1 MKHIVLLFIALA
13 ICFSGTYGQRQK
25 KPKIEFE
32 QTLYNY
38 DTILQGAN
46 GECLFI
52 FKNIGDAPL
61 TIFSASASCGCTT
74 PSFNAKPVMPGR
86 KGEIT
91 VKYNTSLVGPFR
103 KTIVIKS
110 NAENRRTS
118 ILTIKG
124 YVKGKHQHNCAKR
137 KS

>member
-52 FKNIGDAPL
+52 FKPK
-61 TIFSASASCGCTT
+61 
-74 PSFNAKPVMPGR
+74 FNQQMQLLLKTRR
-86 KGEIT
+86 KGREA
-91 VKYNTSLVGPFR
+91 S
-103 KTIVIKS
+103 
-110 NAENRRTS
+110 
-118 ILTIKG
+118 
-124 YVKGKHQHNCAKR
+124 
-137 KS
+137 